1 MLHVIKETA
10 CHGGHLDVVRELIGG
25 RQWIVM

>member
-10 CHGGHLDVVRELIGG
+10 CHAGHLDAVRELIGG
-25 RQWIVM
+25 RQWIVP